1 MINLFHT
8 FFTNPLI
15 DSLVFLYNHVAFQ
28 DLGVAIILLT
38 LIIRLAL
45 FPLFYKGFRNQTLLQ
60 KIQPEIEKIQQLHK
74 HDREK
79 QGLAMMELYRQH
91 KVNPFSS
98 FLIILIQLPIL
109 IGLYNVFLHP
119 PAGLNNIFLGLVDLQ
134 STNLLIVATATILQ
148 YFQGKL
154 SLPKARA
161 GQENSP
167 SFKMA
172 RNMIFLG
179 PLITVAVLYNLP
191 SAIGLYWLATTIFS
205 IGQQLYINKQLEKE
219 DKNGTTATDNSK
231 NS

>member
-1 MINLFHT
+1 MTSLFHT
-8 FFTNPLI
+8 FFTQPLI
-15 DSLVFLYNHVAFQ
+15 DSLVFLYNYVAFQ
-28 DLGVAIILLT
+28 DLGLAIILLT
-38 LIIRLAL
+38 FAIRLAL

-74 HDREK
+74 NDREK

-119 PAGLNNIFLGLVDLQ
+119 PAELNSLFLGFVDLK
-134 STNLLIVATATILQ
+134 SRNLIMVAVAAVLQ
-148 YFQGKL
+148 YLQGKL
-154 SLPKARA
+154 GLPKVKA

-172 RNMIFLG
+172 KNMVFLG
-179 PLITVAVLYNLP
+179 PLITVAVLYTLP

-205 IGQQLYINKQLEKE
+205 IGQQLYINKQLKKEEK
-219 DKNGTTATDNSK
+219 DGNTTTDNPKIS
-231 NS
+231 

>member
-1 MINLFHT
+1 M
-8 FFTNPLI
+8 
-15 DSLVFLYNHVAFQ
+15 
-28 DLGVAIILLT
+28 
-38 LIIRLAL
+38 
-45 FPLFYKGFRNQTLLQ
+45 
-60 KIQPEIEKIQQLHK
+60 
-74 HDREK
+74 
-79 QGLAMMELYRQH
+79 
-91 KVNPFSS
+91 
-98 FLIILIQLPIL
+98 
-109 IGLYNVFLHP
+109 
-119 PAGLNNIFLGLVDLQ
+119 DLQ

-205 IGQQLYINKQLEKE
+205 IGQHLYINKQLEKE
-219 DKNGTTATDNSK
+219 DKKIAAER
-231 NS
+231 